1 MQGLQGHGRALER
14 RGSLRGRR
22 AELRLQH
29 CDQPRA
35 RCGGP
40 SMLRPPLPQSA
51 CAALSSTL
59 AASMQL
65 LHAAPAAPC
74 SCSAAQAARVCPT
87 AGCLAACSAAYL
99 AACMSVMVSPLRRM
113 RPSALRVFR
122 FTAQGGRGTQQGG
135 QTSAGLPACELRRLK
150 WCRLPACLPA
160 FRCRRLDGEHST
172 LAAAGR
178 STAAERNTAERS
190 PATVVPR
197 PGLLCR
203 LTRHLLRLIQHQV
216 HVLVKALRWLG
227 SMVAERGQAALAHSC
242 STGGATTNA
251 AHGGKQ
257 LGVPPGPGSQ

>member
-1 MQGLQGHGRALER
+1 MREAGQANMQGLQGHGRALER

-122 FTAQGGRGTQQGG
+122 FTD
-135 QTSAGLPACELRRLK
+135 TSSASSSTRFMYSSKPMMRPSIRR
-150 WCRLPACLPA
+150 
-160 FRCRRLDGEHST
+160 S
-172 LAAAGR
+172 
-178 STAAERNTAERS
+178 
-190 PATVVPR
+190 
-197 PGLLCR
+197 LC
-203 LTRHLLRLIQHQV
+203 
-216 HVLVKALRWLG
+216 
-227 SMVAERGQAALAHSC
+227 S
-242 STGGATTNA
+242 
-251 AHGGKQ
+251 
-257 LGVPPGPGSQ
+257 